1 MYRRCQPAARSH
13 SVVRTQSSVRTC
25 YVFSC
30 FASPLPALT
39 RTLATTSRYS
49 MFGHPTY
56 RWSTTPD
63 PPRNVHP
70 ATQLRDKVRRRMRPK
85 RASLGDVVAAEV
97 GASVGGARVTC
108 CCGGQQGARLRGG
121 SALAPRRG
129 ARVAGA
135 PPRAAPARGMT
146 GGARPPRRPSAPN
159 GLRVRPLAPAS
170 SCRCHAPSQIF
181 LRYFCM
187 HLSTMSRCDIVV
199 VDINVHFPF
208 RGGRTS
214 STWYEWDEAVPLD
227 GKYRYE
233 HKCSYRGSRVL

>member
-1 MYRRCQPAARSH
+1 MLRIAPPRTHSYARH
-13 SVVRTQSSVRTC
+13 DLPLLYVRT
-25 YVFSC
+25 
-30 FASPLPALT
+30 PDLPVVHY
-39 RTLATTSRYS
+39 TTILHVTFILQPNRGIRYEDVC
-49 MFGHPTY
+49 
-56 RWSTTPD
+56 R
-63 PPRNVHP
+63 
-70 ATQLRDKVRRRMRPK
+70 
-85 RASLGDVVAAEV
+85 SLGDVVAAEV

-121 SALAPRRG
+121 AALAPRRG

-146 GGARPPRRPSAPN
+146 GGARPPRRPGAPSAP
-159 GLRVRPLAPAS
+159 RVRPLAPAS

-214 STWYEWDEAVPLD
+214 ST
-227 GKYRYE
+227 
-233 HKCSYRGSRVL
+233 